1 MSYEGDWS
9 VDGMD
14 DHVSFGISMKN
25 KTKNYILFSSK
36 KIRKLYYYYYQ
47 FHLNFVLLLQKQLNK
62 VVKKEISFKK
72 CFCLRELDFRL
83 FNKNAIANNKQQ
95 QQMTAHAID
104 NIKVVVD
111 IGDDS
116 C

>member
-1 MSYEGDWS
+1 M
-9 VDGMD
+9 
-14 DHVSFGISMKN
+14 FLTTI
-25 KTKNYILFSSK
+25 
-36 KIRKLYYYYYQ
+36 KL
-47 FHLNFVLLLQKQLNK
+47 
-62 VVKKEISFKK
+62 
-72 CFCLRELDFRL
+72 RDLDFRL

-116 C
+116 R